1 MKNKYFPEESIS
13 TNDLFFVCYMVERV
27 ARKIKQRNSYVV
39 NQIGKEKLYHFLSL
53 AQVLHS
59 SNPLQVEAE
68 WIEEFNLQD
77 GTFDI
82 TNVDKNLCDKI
93 PTPLEMGSVYS
104 RLIDSVSE
112 NYVDGLIEVYNSDL
126 CDVIDNY
133 NSSAYYE
140 PSYYITRAYLNGG
153 F

>member
-68 WIEEFNLQD
+68 WIEEFNLQN

-112 NYVDGLIEVYNSDL
+112 N
-126 CDVIDNY
+126 
-133 NSSAYYE
+133 
-140 PSYYITRAYLNGG
+140 
-153 F
+153 

>member
-53 AQVLHS
+53 AQVL
-59 SNPLQVEAE
+59 
-68 WIEEFNLQD
+68 
-77 GTFDI
+77 DI

-112 NYVDGLIEVYNSDL
+112 NYVDGLVEVYNSDL